1 MLNFTAAQLLSW
13 SVHGPLMEPTHAFP
27 KSAPI
32 ATSAEL
38 QFYFAPSRLNCGMLL
53 GALLAAACYVLLFH
67 TAAGFELR
75 AMGRNRRAA
84 EYFCIAPPRPTSVA
98 LAITGHPA
106 TLCAS

>member
-32 ATSAEL
+32 AASAGL
-38 QFYFAPSRLNCGMLL
+38 QFYFAPSRLNCGRLL

-75 AMGRNRRAA
+75 AMRRNRRAA
-84 EYFCIAPPRPTSVA
+84 EYFGIGTARLTL
-98 LAITGHPA
+98 LATGI
-106 TLCAS
+106 